1 MSRNVHGLPSVARAL
16 SSGTQAPSWAG
27 SVSTAHDEYKHCQWA
42 LRSGLTTAI
51 FNLCARALRG
61 AIEVPFPTGN
71 RSCWALL
78 GIRLLQG

>member
-51 FNLCARALRG
+51 FNLCG
-61 AIEVPFPTGN
+61 
-71 RSCWALL
+71 
-78 GIRLLQG
+78 